1 MKRSLPLLA
10 LLFALFGLHPPVAG
24 AAGTPPLRGRVMDYS
39 ISPHRPIARL
49 AVSVQVRRG
58 EQVLRTVPLR
68 TDAQGSFTLAA
79 PPLPA
84 GGTYAVVTQYK
95 GVAYGVAVSAK
106 QATRPFEMPV
116 YDTTTSDADLMAP
129 RVLVAAK
136 RTGSGLAVWEQWT
149 LTNPTDY
156 THVDADPA
164 AGVGVASIPLPP
176 GATKVTVVPGT
187 GPQAVPAVV
196 EPGAVVVNAVMRP
209 ATGLN
214 AESLPQVTFTFEV
227 PTAGDHPTLLVP
239 TRYRIMALKVFA
251 IDGRLVAPGFK
262 ATTLTL
268 GGQSVHA
275 WESTMVPPGKTS
287 AVGVDGPPVVASV
300 PTTTPTTTAP
310 APFPTTPIA
319 AVVGCGF
326 FLVLLLGLLG
336 RVRSVTA
343 WRDRRELRREQNRLV
358 DVIAD
363 LDLQR
368 TRGAVERE
376 EYQRRRTRH
385 MAHLLRVTQQ
395 LES

>member
-10 LLFALFGLHPPVAG
+10 LLFGLSGLHPPVAG

-39 ISPHRPIARL
+39 ISPHRPIAGL

-58 EQVLRTVPLR
+58 EQILRTVSLR

-95 GVAYGVAVSAK
+95 GVAYGIAVPAK

-116 YDTTTSDADLMAP
+116 YETTTSDANLMAP
-129 RVLVAAK
+129 SVLVAAR
-136 RTGSGLAVWEQWT
+136 RTGSGLAVMEQWT

-176 GATKVTVVPGT
+176 GATNVTVLPGT
-187 GPQAVPAVV
+187 GPQAVPAVA
-196 EPGAVVVNAVMRP
+196 ERGAVVVNAVMRP

-214 AESLPQVTFTFEV
+214 AESLPQVTFTFDV
-227 PTAGDHPTLLVP
+227 PATGDHPTLLVP

-251 IDGRLVAPGFK
+251 TDGKLVAPGFK
-262 ATTLTL
+262 PTTLTL

-275 WESTMVPPGKTS
+275 WESTMVPPGSTP

-300 PTTTPTTTAP
+300 PKTTAP
-310 APFPTTPIA
+310 ASFPTTPIA
-319 AVVGCGF
+319 AIVGCGF

-343 WRDRRELRREQNRLV
+343 WRNRRDLRREQSRLV

-368 TRGAVERE
+368 TRGDVERE
-376 EYQRRRTRH
+376 EYQRRRARH
-385 MAHLLRVTQQ
+385 MTHLLRVTQQ

>member
-10 LLFALFGLHPPVAG
+10 LLFALSGLYSPVAA

-39 ISPHRPIARL
+39 ISPHRPIAGL

-58 EQVLRTVPLR
+58 EQVLRTVSER

-84 GGTYAVVTQYK
+84 GGTYAIITHYK
-95 GVAYGVAVSAK
+95 GVDYGVAVSAK
-106 QATRPFEMPV
+106 QASRPFEMPV

-129 RVLVAAK
+129 RVLVAVS
-136 RTGSGLAVWEQWT
+136 RTGSGLAVMEQWT

-176 GATKVTVVPGT
+176 GATNVTLLHDT
-187 GPQAVPAVV
+187 GPQAVPAVA

-214 AESLPQVTFTFEV
+214 AESLPQVTFTFNV
-227 PTAGDHPTLLVP
+227 PAAGGHPTLLVP
-239 TRYRIMALKVFA
+239 TRYRIMALKVVA
-251 IDGRLVAPGFK
+251 SGARLVAPGFK
-262 ATTLTL
+262 PTTLTL
-268 GGQSVHA
+268 GGQSVPA
-275 WESTMVPPGKTS
+275 WETTMVAPGSTS
-287 AVGVDGPPVVASV
+287 AIGVGGPPVVASV
-300 PTTTPTTTAP
+300 PTSTAP
-310 APFPTTPIA
+310 APFPATLIA
-319 AVVGCGF
+319 AIVGCGF

-343 WRDRRELRREQNRLV
+343 WRERRDLRSEQSRLV
-358 DVIAD
+358 DVIAN
-363 LDLQR
+363 LDLLR
-368 TRGAVERE
+368 TRGDVERE
-376 EYQRRRTRH
+376 EYQRRRARH
-385 MAHLLRVTQQ
+385 MTDLLRVTQQ

>member
-10 LLFALFGLHPPVAG
+10 LLFALSGLHPPVAG
-24 AAGTPPLRGRVMDYS
+24 AAGTSPLRGRVMDYS
-39 ISPHRPIARL
+39 ISPHRPIAGL
-49 AVSVQVRRG
+49 AVSMQVRQG
-58 EQVLRTVPLR
+58 EQVLRTVSLR
-68 TDAQGSFTLAA
+68 TDAQGSFTVAA

-84 GGTYAVVTQYK
+84 GGTYAVITHYK

-116 YDTTTSDADLMAP
+116 YDTTTSDAGLMAP
-129 RVLVAAK
+129 RVLVAVSRK
-136 RTGSGLAVWEQWT
+136 GSGLAVMEQWT

-176 GATKVTVVPGT
+176 GATKVTVLPGT

-251 IDGRLVAPGFK
+251 SGARLVAPGFK

-268 GGQSVHA
+268 EGQTVHA
-275 WESTMVPPGKTS
+275 WESTLVPPGKTS
-287 AVGVDGPPVVASV
+287 AIGVDGPPVVASV
-300 PTTTPTTTAP
+300 PTSTAP
-310 APFPTTPIA
+310 APFPTTLIA
-319 AVVGCGF
+319 AIVGCGF

-343 WRDRRELRREQNRLV
+343 WRDRRDLRREQNRLV

-368 TRGAVERE
+368 TRGDVERE
-376 EYQRRRTRH
+376 EYQRRRARH

>member
-10 LLFALFGLHPPVAG
+10 LLFALSSLHPPVAA
-24 AAGTPPLRGRVMDYS
+24 AAGTPPLRGRVMNYS
-39 ISPHRPIARL
+39 ISPHRPIAGL

-58 EQVLRTVPLR
+58 EQVLHTVPLR

-84 GGTYAVVTQYK
+84 GGTYAVITRYK
-95 GVAYGVAVSAK
+95 GVDYGVAVSAK

-116 YDTTTSDADLMAP
+116 YDTTTSDANLMAP
-129 RVLVAAK
+129 RVLVAAR
-136 RTGSGLAVWEQWT
+136 RTASGLAVWEQWT
-149 LTNPTDY
+149 LANPTDY
-156 THVDADPA
+156 THIDADPA
-164 AGVGVASIPLPP
+164 PNVGVASIPLPP
-176 GATKVTVVPGT
+176 GATNVIVRNDT
-187 GPQAVPAVV
+187 GPQAVPAVA
-196 EPGAVVVNAVMRP
+196 EPGAVVINDTVMRP

-251 IDGRLVAPGFK
+251 SGAQLVAPGFK

-268 GGQSVHA
+268 DGERVPA
-275 WESTMVPPGKTS
+275 WESTMVAPGSTS
-287 AVGVDGPPVVASV
+287 AIGVDGPPVVASV
-300 PTTTPTTTAP
+300 PSTAAP
-310 APFPTTPIA
+310 APFPTTPMA
-319 AVVGCGF
+319 AIVGCGF

-343 WRDRRELRREQNRLV
+343 WRERRDLRREQSRLV

-368 TRGAVERE
+368 TRGDVERE
-376 EYQRRRTRH
+376 EYQRRRARH

>member
-10 LLFALFGLHPPVAG
+10 LLFALSGLHPSVAG
-24 AAGTPPLRGRVMDYS
+24 AAGTPQLRGRVMDYS
-39 ISPHRPIARL
+39 ISPHRPIAGL

-58 EQVLRTVPLR
+58 EQVLRTVSLR
-68 TDAQGSFTLAA
+68 ADAQGSFTLAA

-84 GGTYAVVTQYK
+84 GGTYAVIARYK
-95 GVAYGVAVSAK
+95 GVDYGVAVSAQ
-106 QATRPFEMPV
+106 QASRPFEMPV
-116 YDTTTSDADLMAP
+116 YDTTTSDANLMAP
-129 RVLVAAK
+129 SVLVVTTRK
-136 RTGSGLAVWEQWT
+136 GSGLAVWEQWT

-176 GATKVTVVPGT
+176 GATNVNVLPGT
-187 GPQAVPAVV
+187 GSQAVPAVV

-251 IDGRLVAPGFK
+251 SNARLVAPAGFK

-268 GGQSVHA
+268 QGQRVPG
-275 WESTMVPPGKTS
+275 WESTMVPPGSTS
-287 AVGVDGPPVVASV
+287 AIGVDGPPVVASA
-300 PTTTPTTTAP
+300 PTTTAP
-310 APFPTTPIA
+310 AAFPTTPIA
-319 AVVGCGF
+319 AAVGCGF

-336 RVRSVTA
+336 RVRSVMA
-343 WRDRRELRREQNRLV
+343 WRDRRALRREQNCLV

-368 TRGAVERE
+368 TRGDVERE
-376 EYQRRRTRH
+376 EYQRRRARH